1 MSKKTRQVQVGSV
14 RIGGGA
20 PVSVQSMTNT
30 DTADVEKTLSQIRAL
45 TVAGADIVRVSVY
58 NEACADAVRALVDGS
73 PVPLVADIHFD
84 YKLAIKAVE
93 NGIHKLRINPGN
105 IGGEKNVRIL
115 ADCVKAHHIPVR
127 IGVNS
132 GSVEK
137 DILAKYGGPT
147 PQGMVESALAHA
159 KMLENCGFY
168 DMVLSMKASN
178 VPDTVA
184 AYRLASAQCD
194 YPLHLGVTE
203 AGLPEQGKIKSAIG
217 IGALLLDGIGDTIRV
232 SLTEAPEN
240 EIPVAQLLVDH
251 FARRSGVFS
260 VKYPERYTPTR
271 YCRRSDIQ
279 TPLIHS
285 ELPADWRVI
294 EALTENPTAELRAA
308 ILSLDRVDEPVAVC
322 RRYED
327 PTVEA
332 VAVKAA
338 ADLGPLFLDGLADG
352 IRIDAPH
359 LSEKEIAEIE
369 LMILQAAR
377 VRMSRTEYI
386 ACPSCGR
393 TLYDIEGTLAAI
405 RARTSH
411 LKNLK
416 IGVMGCIVNGPG
428 EMADADYGYV
438 GAAPGRITL
447 YKGRTVVEKNIPQ
460 EEALD
465 RLVALIK
472 ANGDW
477 ADPENQPERP

>member
-1 MSKKTRQVQVGSV
+1 MSTKTRQVKAGNVL
-14 RIGGGA
+14 IGGGA

-30 DTADVEKTLSQIRAL
+30 DTADVEATLSQIRAL

-58 NEACADAVRALVDGS
+58 NEACAEAVRALVDGS

-217 IGALLLDGIGDTIRV
+217 IGSLLLDGIGDTIRV
-232 SLTEAPEN
+232 SLTGDPCLEP
-240 EIPVAQLLVDH
+240 
-251 FARRSGVFS
+251 
-260 VKYPERYTPTR
+260 
-271 YCRRSDIQ
+271 
-279 TPLIHS
+279 
-285 ELPADWRVI
+285 PAGI
-294 EALTENPTAELRAA
+294 E
-308 ILSLDRVDEPVAVC
+308 
-322 RRYED
+322 
-327 PTVEA
+327 
-332 VAVKAA
+332 
-338 ADLGPLFLDGLADG
+338 
-352 IRIDAPH
+352 
-359 LSEKEIAEIE
+359 
-369 LMILQAAR
+369 ILQDVGLR
-377 VRMSRTEYI
+377 KNFVQYVS
-386 ACPSCGR
+386 CPTCGR
-393 TLYDIEGTLAAI
+393 TCIDVGGIMRRVQEE
-405 RARTSH
+405 
-411 LKNLK
+411 LKGVNVPFK
-416 IGVMGCIVNGPG
+416 VAVMGCVVNGPG
-428 EMADADYGYV
+428 EAREADIGIAGGKGEAVLFIHGQPIKKLTGDN
-438 GAAPGRITL
+438 IL
-447 YKGRTVVEKNIPQ
+447 DQFMEEIYKI
-460 EEALD
+460 
-465 RLVALIK
+465 
-472 ANGDW
+472 
-477 ADPENQPERP
+477 